1 MYLID
6 SKIYGTKINVCD
18 GLVEV
23 PEIRCDEIADLYN
36 ALCDE
41 FPQFRT
47 RELRSLYGG
56 SKYAAIFSAR
66 DYLNDITKYDVYY
79 TKFAEMYTLAAI
91 ISSQLKGLPIYAT
104 RYSTALVVGRNIITF
119 DAAFRGCDV
128 IDVYQIKKTS
138 AVETLNEKL
147 NEHVNDT
154 IGVARVKVKLRKAI
168 GTFLENRPDYE
179 TIISGECVK
188 DMDYGLY
195 YTEKDAVEFFLQSRY
210 KGLRFEFN
218 IRTEEYKEID
228 IDDSRVIFFER
239 DTLKPRED

>member
-6 SKIYGTKINVCD
+6 SKVYGTKINVCD
-18 GLVEV
+18 GLVEI
-23 PEIRCDEIADLYN
+23 PEIRCNEIANLYD

-41 FPQFRT
+41 FPQFKT
-47 RELRSLYGG
+47 KELRVLYGG
-56 SKYAAIFSAR
+56 SKYAAIFSAKN
-66 DYLNDITKYDVYY
+66 YLNDITKCDVYY

-104 RYSTALVVGRNIITF
+104 RYSTALAVGRNIITF
-119 DAAFRGCDV
+119 DAAFRSCDV

-147 NEHVNDT
+147 NEHINDT

-168 GTFLENRPDYE
+168 GTFLENRPEYE

-188 DMDYGLY
+188 DMNYGLY
-195 YTEKDAVEFFLQSRY
+195 YTEKDTVEFFLQSRY
-210 KGLRFEFN
+210 TGLRFEFN
-218 IRTEEYKEID
+218 IRTEKYKKID

-239 DTLKPRED
+239 DILKSRED